1 MPILN
6 GYDACKIIKY
16 MILTKEINPI
26 KIIAVTADVTEL
38 NKKQCKQAGFDDF
51 ITKPFKNSELDRIL

>member
-1 MPILN
+1 MDCNMPILN

-38 NKKQCKQAGFDDF
+38 NKKQCK
-51 ITKPFKNSELDRIL
+51 